1 MVKKNS
7 VQQRILETASG
18 LFYNQ
23 GFNNTGINQIIA
35 DADIAIGSLYKH
47 YKSKNDLLY
56 HYLEMQEI
64 QFFSN
69 LELYVKDTKDPGEK
83 LLKVI
88 DYRIA
93 LQEDSNFSGC
103 HFIKINAEM
112 GRKDIRVNEL
122 AAHHKEKQ
130 RAFLY
135 TIIEQIGKEPHQMAA
150 LTNTVFL
157 LLEGAVVAAAIQ
169 GNTKDLQALK
179 EIIPQL
185 I

>member
-1 MVKKNS
+1 MVKKSS
-7 VQQRILETASG
+7 VQQRILETSSG
-18 LFYNQ
+18 LFYSQ
-23 GFNNTGINQIIA
+23 GFNSTGINQIIA
-35 DADIAIGSLYKH
+35 DAGIAIGSLYKH

-56 HYLEMQEI
+56 HYLEMHEEA
-64 QFFSN
+64 FFSN
-69 LELYVKDTKDPGEK
+69 LGLYVKDTKDPGEK

-103 HFIKINAEM
+103 HFIKINAEL
-112 GRKDIRVNEL
+112 GRKNQHVNEL
-122 AAHHKEKQ
+122 AARHKEKQ
-130 RAFLY
+130 RAYLF
-135 TIIEQIGKEPHQMAA
+135 TIIEQIGKGPHQTAA
-150 LTNTVFL
+150 LTDTVFL
-157 LLEGAVVAAAIQ
+157 LLEGAVVSAAIQ

>member
-1 MVKKNS
+1 MAKKSS

-18 LFYNQ
+18 LFYSQ
-23 GFNNTGINQIIA
+23 GFNSTGINQIIA
-35 DADIAIGSLYKH
+35 QADIAIGSLYKH

-56 HYLEMQEI
+56 SYLEMQDEA
-64 QFFSN
+64 FFSN
-69 LELYVKDTKDPGEK
+69 LDLYVKDSKDPREK
-83 LLKVI
+83 LLKMI

-135 TIIEQIGKEPHQMAA
+135 KIIEQIGKEPHQTAA
-150 LTNTVFL
+150 LASTIFL
-157 LLEGAVVAAAIQ
+157 LLEGAVVSAAIQ

>member
-1 MVKKNS
+1 MVRKNS

-18 LFYNQ
+18 LFYSQ

-35 DADIAIGSLYKH
+35 DANIAIGSLYKH

-56 HYLEMQEI
+56 HYLEMQ
-64 QFFSN
+64 QAAFFSN
-69 LELYVKDTKDPGEK
+69 LELYLKDTKDPKAK

-103 HFIKINAEM
+103 HFIKINAEL
-112 GRKDIRVNEL
+112 GRTNERVTEL
-122 AAHHKEKQ
+122 AARHKEKQ
-130 RAFLY
+130 RAYLFK
-135 TIIEQIGKEPHQMAA
+135 IIEQIGKGPHQTAH

-157 LLEGAVVAAAIQ
+157 LLEGAVVCAALQ

>member
-1 MVKKNS
+1 MKKNS
-7 VQQRILETASG
+7 VQQRILDTASV

-35 DADIAIGSLYKH
+35 DANIAIGSLYKH

-56 HYLEMQEI
+56 CYLEMQERV
-64 QFFSN
+64 FFSN
-69 LELYVKDTKDPGEK
+69 LDLYLKDMKDPKEK
-83 LLKVI
+83 ILKVI

-103 HFIKINAEM
+103 HFIKINAEL
-112 GRKDIRVNEL
+112 GRKNGRVNEL
-122 AAHHKEKQ
+122 AALHKEKQ
-130 RAFLY
+130 RAYLF
-135 TIIEQIGKEPHQMAA
+135 TIIEQTGKGPYQTAA
-150 LTNTVFL
+150 LASTIFL
-157 LLEGAVVAAAIQ
+157 LLEGAVVSAAIQ